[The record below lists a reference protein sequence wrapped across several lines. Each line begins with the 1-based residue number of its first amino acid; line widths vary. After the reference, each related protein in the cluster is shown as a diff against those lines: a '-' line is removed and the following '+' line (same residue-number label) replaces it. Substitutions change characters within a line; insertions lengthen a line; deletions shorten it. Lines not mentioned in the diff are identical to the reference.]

1 MKKIIVIGGGA
12 SGLAAAIA
20 AAKNGASVCILERQQ
35 RVGKKLLLTGN
46 GKCNLSNITLSGE
59 RYHGSVRY
67 AHILR
72 DFDAAQYFREMG
84 VLLRTDAEGRQYPMS
99 MTAAS
104 VLDAL
109 RIRAEALNV
118 RVFCEVRVTGISRT
132 KKGWCVHAEDE
143 EFHADAVILAAGGS
157 AAPNLGTDGSLL
169 PVLEHLGHKII
180 KPRPAICSVTSD
192 AERLRPLKGMRVR
205 AEVSAVRGGNVI
217 KTERGEV
224 QFNEDALSG
233 ICIMNL
239 GRLASLYGRR
249 LTLRLNL
256 VPEIP
261 ADTLPEVL
269 DMLIA
274 QRGLLPASEL
284 LTGLL
289 PKRIGERI
297 IKETFGHLTT
307 PAGELIPDSDAASR
321 LAAALTEWEFPVYG
335 TAGFDKAQVTA
346 GGVAGESVTD
356 TLESKIAP
364 NLFFCGEILDLD
376 GDCGGYNLAWAWAS
390 GTRAGECAMRNA

>member
-1 MKKIIVIGGGA
+1 MKKMIVVGGGA

-20 AAKNGASVCILERQQ
+20 AAENGASVCILERLP

-46 GKCNLSNITLSGE
+46 GKCNLSNITLSGD

-67 AHILR
+67 AHILHS
-72 DFDAAQYFREMG
+72 FDAEQYFRNLG
-84 VLLRTDAEGRQYPMS
+84 LFLRTDSEGRQYPMS

-118 RVFCEVRVTGISRT
+118 RVFCEVQVTGLSRT
-132 KKGWCVHAEDE
+132 KKGWCVHAAEE
-143 EFHADAVILAAGGS
+143 EFHADAVIFAAGGS

-169 PVLEHLGHKII
+169 PVLAQYGHQII
-180 KPRPAICSVTSD
+180 KPRPAICSVHSD
-192 AERLRPLKGMRVR
+192 AERLRPLRGVRVR
-205 AEVSAVRGGNVI
+205 AEVSAVRGGNVL
-217 KTERGEV
+217 KAERGEV
-224 QFNEDALSG
+224 QFNDDALSG
-233 ICIMNL
+233 ICVMNL
-239 GRLASLYGRR
+239 ARLASLYGKR

-256 VPEIP
+256 LPEIP
-261 ADTLPEVL
+261 PQTLPEIIAL
-269 DMLIA
+269 LIA

-289 PKRIGERI
+289 PKRVGERI

-307 PAGELIPDSDAASR
+307 PAAALIPDTDAAQR
-321 LAAALTEWEFPVYG
+321 LCAALTAWEFPVLG

-346 GGVAGESVTD
+346 GGIAGECVSD
-356 TLESKIAP
+356 TLESKAAP
-364 NLFFCGEILDLD
+364 GLYFCGEILDLD

-390 GTRAGECAMRNA
+390 GTWAGRHAAGQ

>member
-1 MKKIIVIGGGA
+1 MKKVIVIGGGA

-20 AAKNGASVCILERQQ
+20 AAENGASVCILERLQ

-46 GKCNLSNITLSGE
+46 GKCNLSNITLSGD

-67 AHILR
+67 AHILHG
-72 DFDAAQYFREMG
+72 FDAAQYFRDMG
-84 VLLRTDAEGRQYPMS
+84 LLLRTDSEGRQYPMS

-118 RVFCEVRVTGISRT
+118 RVFCEVTVTGLSHT
-132 KKGWCVHAEDE
+132 EKGWCVHAADE

-169 PVLEHLGHKII
+169 PVLVHLGHKII
-180 KPRPAICSVTSD
+180 KPRPAVCAVISD
-192 AERLRPLKGMRVR
+192 AERLRPLKGVRVR
-205 AEVSAVRGGNVI
+205 AAVSAVRGGNLI

-224 QFNEDALSG
+224 QFNEDTLSG
-233 ICIMNL
+233 ICVMNL
-239 GRLASLYGRR
+239 SRLASLYGKR
-249 LTLRLNL
+249 LTLRLDL

-261 ADTLPEVL
+261 PQTLPEIIA
-269 DMLIA
+269 MLIA

-289 PKRIGERI
+289 PKRVGERI
-297 IKETFGHLTT
+297 VKETFGHLTT
-307 PAGELIPDSDAASR
+307 PAVELIPDTNAAER
-321 LAAALTEWEFPVYG
+321 LCAALTAWEFPVLG

-346 GGVAGESVTD
+346 GGVAGECVTD
-356 TLESKIAP
+356 TLESKITP
-364 NLFFCGEILDLD
+364 GLYFCGEMLDLD

-390 GTRAGECAMRNA
+390 GTWAGRHCASL

>member
-1 MKKIIVIGGGA
+1 MKKVIVVGGGA

-20 AAKNGASVCILERQQ
+20 AAENGASVCVLERLQ

-46 GKCNLSNITLSGE
+46 GKCNLSNITCSGD

-72 DFDAAQYFREMG
+72 DFDAERYFRDMG

-109 RIRAEALNV
+109 RIKAETLNV
-118 RVFCEVRVTGISRT
+118 RVFCEVRVTGISRMGT
-132 KKGWCVHAEDE
+132 RWCVHAEE
-143 EFHADAVILAAGGS
+143 SEFHADAVIFAAGGS

-169 PVLEHLGHKII
+169 PVLAHLGHKII
-180 KPRPAICSVTSD
+180 KPRPAICAIESD
-192 AERLRPLKGMRVR
+192 AERLRPLKGIRVR
-205 AEVSAVRGGNVI
+205 AEVSAVRSGNI
-217 KTERGEV
+217 LKTERGEV
-224 QFNEDALSG
+224 QFNENALSG

-261 ADTLPEVL
+261 PETLPDVL
-269 DMLIA
+269 DLLLA
-274 QRGLLPASEL
+274 QRGLLAASEL

-297 IKETFGHLTT
+297 VKETFGHLTT
-307 PAGELIPDSDAASR
+307 PAGELIPDRDAVGR
-321 LAAALTEWEFPVYG
+321 LCTALTEWEFPVLG

-346 GGVAGESVTD
+346 GGIAGESVSD
-356 TLESKIAP
+356 TLESKVTPGIY
-364 NLFFCGEILDLD
+364 FCGEILDLD

-390 GTRAGECAMRNA
+390 GICAGHAAAT